1 MGNFFIKSI
10 CGFASK
16 KHFILRPK
24 ININVTKKIAFLEF
38 KDIIVTECASREFTK
53 SYLSRG
59 LYKIPIS
66 TGLHLGRKISM
77 DISMDMFLY

>member
-38 KDIIVTECASREFTK
+38 KDIIVTECASREFT
-53 SYLSRG
+53 YLSRG